1 MPKGKAETPK
11 AKRGRTLMIVESPNK
26 VKTLKSFLPPEYD
39 VVASVGHIAGIRD
52 GGEYWNTGICPSKGF
67 EADYAL
73 LPDKAKRVG
82 EIKAMAKAADRVVL
96 ASDPDREGE
105 AIAWSLAKF
114 LSIPKGKAVRCSFH
128 EITRKAV
135 LDALASPSS
144 VDEDLVHAAHARQK
158 LDKMLGYRLSP
169 MARKAVG
176 ARSVGRCQSAGL
188 RIICDREREIESF
201 VPEEYG
207 ELRLTFEKGGR
218 KMSAKYAPGDGK
230 RPSYAE
236 CEAAMADCEG
246 RPFAVEEA
254 VRKPKTSNPKPPF
267 TTSSYQQEAA
277 SKLGFSV
284 KKAMTCAQRLFEGA
298 DVGGR
303 HVAFVTYIRT
313 DSSELSP
320 EFVPALEAY
329 VRAEYG
335 EEYFAPVRKGRRQEN
350 AQEGH
355 EAIRPV
361 DLSMTPGK
369 AQGLLKDDDLSKAYA
384 LIWARTV
391 ASAMAPARISETDYA
406 IGCAGHRFEAVSK
419 ELAFDGFLRAYPFRD
434 KASKDPLPALSVG
447 EELEACSLAAERK
460 STQPPARYKEGTFV
474 KELESTGI
482 GRPSTYASII
492 QTLLDEGRGY
502 CVERDGSMAP
512 TEKGMALDSYL
523 REKFP
528 CLIGVEYTGEME
540 KGLDAI
546 AEGREAEESFLRS
559 FLDGME
565 KACSEAGEPAGKP
578 QGPAPGIECPLCG
591 GPMVLRS
598 GRYGDFYG
606 CASYPKCKGTRKME
620 GNGNGED

>member
-1 MPKGKAETPK
+1 MPK
-11 AKRGRTLMIVESPNK
+11 AKSGRTLMIVESPNK
-26 VKTLKSFLPPEYD
+26 VKTLKSFLPPDYD

-73 LPDKAKRVG
+73 LEDKAKRVG
-82 EIKAMAKAADRVVL
+82 EIKRMAKDADKVVL

-105 AIAWSLAKF
+105 SIAWSLAEF
-114 LSIPKGKAVRCSFH
+114 LSIPESKAVRCSFH
-128 EITRKAV
+128 EITKKAV
-135 LDALASPSS
+135 LDALAHPSPI
-144 VDEDLVHAAHARQK
+144 DGDLVHAAHARQK

-188 RIICDREREIESF
+188 RIICDREREISSF

-207 ELRLTFEKGGR
+207 ELRLTFEKGGK
-218 KMSAKYAPGDGK
+218 KMTAKYAPEEGK

-236 CEAAMADCEG
+236 CEAAEADCRG
-246 RPFAVEEA
+246 KPFVVAEA
-254 VRKPKTSNPKPPF
+254 VRKPKSSNPKPPF

-320 EFVPALEAY
+320 EFAPALEAY
-329 VRAEYG
+329 VKAEYG
-335 EEYFAPVRKGRRQEN
+335 DEYSAPVRKGKKQEN

-369 AQGLLKDDDLSKAYA
+369 AKGLLKDDDLSKAYA
-384 LIWARTV
+384 LIWSRTV
-391 ASAMAPARISETDYA
+391 ASAMAPARISETDYS
-406 IGCAGHRFEAVSK
+406 IECAGRRFVAVSK
-419 ELAFDGFLRAYPFRD
+419 EMAFDGFLRAYPFRD
-434 KASKDPLPALSVG
+434 KASKEPLPALSVG
-447 EELEACSLAAERK
+447 EELKGCSLEAERK

-502 CVERDGSMAP
+502 CVEKDGCMVP

-523 REKFP
+523 RDRFP
-528 CLIGVEYTGEME
+528 GLIGVEYTCEME
-540 KGLDAI
+540 KGLDAVS
-546 AEGREAEESFLRS
+546 EGKESEEGFLRA

-565 KACSEAGEPAGKP
+565 KACSEAGEPAKEERAK
-578 QGPAPGIECPLCG
+578 GPVPGLKCPLCG
-591 GPMVLRS
+591 GPMVARS

-606 CASYPKCKGTRKME
+606 CASYPRCKGTRKME
-620 GNGNGED
+620 GRANG